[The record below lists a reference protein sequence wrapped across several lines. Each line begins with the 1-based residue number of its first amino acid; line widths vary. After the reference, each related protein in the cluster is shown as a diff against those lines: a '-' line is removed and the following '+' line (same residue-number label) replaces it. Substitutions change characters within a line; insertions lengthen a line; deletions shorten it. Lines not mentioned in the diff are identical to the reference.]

1 MTSPAIVV
9 RPQATLPEIAAVL
22 SNNHVGAVPVCNP
35 DNTLVGIVSEADLLK
50 PFRES
55 ARLRRDWWLELLA
68 EGEDLPREFLDY
80 ISQDAH
86 TAADVMFR
94 SVVTAEE
101 QTTLPELA
109 ETMVKRGITVIP
121 ILRDGRVV
129 GVVTRADL
137 VATIAREPAMMR

>member
-1 MTSPAIVV
+1 MSTTAAAVMKSPAITV
-9 RPQATLPEIAAVL
+9 RPQASLAEVAAVL
-22 SNNHVGAVPVCNP
+22 SDNRIGAVPVCNP

-68 EGEDLPREFLDY
+68 EGEDLPKEFLDY
-80 ISQDAH
+80 ISQDGH

-101 QTTLPELA
+101 QTTLSELA
-109 ETMVKRGITVIP
+109 ETMVKCGIT
-121 ILRDGRVV
+121 
-129 GVVTRADL
+129 
-137 VATIAREPAMMR
+137 